1 MRGGKRKSISRC
13 LGEFVGHIV
22 HGVKGEIRPDEA
34 QRREVR
40 REVEEREGE
49 VDGRKV
55 TLRRTVIEEI
65 EMESGRRADT
75 DDGPER

>member
-1 MRGGKRKSISRC
+1 MAKERKSISRC

-22 HGVKGEIRPDEA
+22 HGVRADLRTDEP

-49 VDGRKV
+49 LGGRKV
-55 TLRRTVIEEI
+55 TLRRTTIEEI
-65 EMESGRRADT
+65 EMESGPRADT
-75 DDGPER
+75 DGGPER